1 MRSTTLDRKPLY
13 RYNAAQRVDSARM
26 YLDADVDVVEHPGR
40 WAEKA
45 RIVSGRLIAVTAS
58 PTANCAELIVIRVP
72 GQKLDTAIS
81 LANVADIRRR

>member
-13 RYNAAQRVDSARM
+13 RYNAAQRVDSARL

-40 WAEKA
+40 FADMA
-45 RIVSGRLIAVTAS
+45 RIVSGRLIAVAS
-58 PTANCAELIVIRVP
+58 GSGAELIVIRVP

-81 LANVADIRRR
+81 LAQVADIRRR